1 MTLLQ
6 QIGSGSWHNSHS
18 VTGISAR
25 KYTKHFIS
33 YSMWYLLSKIILKTC
48 INNKISFCF
57 NMQELIYENYIKWTC
72 TLVENSI
79 HCAWIFLKRV
89 TWIQED
95 YLIPWEF
102 LINVWD
108 CENQYSVAI
117 ERYERN
123 NPALFAGI
131 LRLQHTCMFLLNY
144 QSFKQFDNE

>member
-1 MTLLQ
+1 MDSLWTGLTVHYYFTGDPSSADWQWVMTQ
-6 QIGSGSWHNSHS
+6 FTS

-117 ERYERN
+117 ERY
-123 NPALFAGI
+123 
-131 LRLQHTCMFLLNY
+131 
-144 QSFKQFDNE
+144 

>member
-1 MTLLQ
+1 MDSLWTGLTVHYYFTGDPSSADWQWVMTQFTFRNRDLSEEIHKTFHILLYV
-6 QIGSGSWHNSHS
+6 IF
-18 VTGISAR
+18 VI
-25 KYTKHFIS
+25 
-33 YSMWYLLSKIILKTC
+33 KIILKTC

-117 ERYERN
+117 ERY
-123 NPALFAGI
+123 
-131 LRLQHTCMFLLNY
+131 
-144 QSFKQFDNE
+144 